1 MFLWIILGLF
11 FIFSVFSSKHYKI
24 LQQINVKMCIQ
35 YLAQGFEV
43 TTFLLWFRSFNH
55 QTRASAQVKCLTGLR
70 NNLRSSEQISA
81 DYNGCVFSQKWQALK
96 NIRGRDACQEECR
109 FCRQRHYGNVVNV
122 VVVISSSSSLHRRRY
137 VTSLRRRRYVD
148 VITSS
153 SLRHVITSSSLH
165 RIDFFNKP
173 WIKSNATL
181 IVNDIGRPFI

>member
-1 MFLWIILGLF
+1 
-11 FIFSVFSSKHYKI
+11 
-24 LQQINVKMCIQ
+24 MCIQ

-43 TTFLLWFRSFNH
+43 TTFLLWFWSFNH

-137 VTSLRRRRYVD
+137 VV
-148 VITSS
+148 VVTSS

-173 WIKSNATL
+173 WIESNAAL
-181 IVNDIGRPFI
+181 IVNDRLFKPLFIFNMFWNHLKLSKDLLCPILTFVEAASRG

>member
-1 MFLWIILGLF
+1 
-11 FIFSVFSSKHYKI
+11 
-24 LQQINVKMCIQ
+24 MCIQ

-109 FCRQRHYGNVVNV
+109 FCRRRHYGNVVNV
-122 VVVISSSSSLHRRRY
+122 DVVISSSSSLHRRRY
-137 VTSLRRRRYVD
+137 VVISSSSSLRQRRRRHFFFV

-153 SLRHVITSSSLH
+153 SLRHVITSSLLH